1 MIEIPRILKQDGF
14 RFILV
19 KKGLKDPIEVGW
31 STKNNY
37 CYNDPKL
44 LAHLARNG
52 NYGIVGGFGNLVVQ
66 DFDDLAVYLKFYDTK
81 KIEATFPTVRT
92 GGGKRHIYCTTPE
105 PQKSFRIPQIHLE
118 VRGVGN
124 FVVGP
129 NCVHPSGNRYELINN
144 VSEIPVVADLEGV
157 ILNTAEKRF
166 GVAQSTPR
174 QGASAPVDFTGE
186 YMSLPCVR
194 FLLSQKLPE
203 GGRKIHAAKMM
214 AIAWVKD
221 HGTAEGFDS
230 VARQFSSLQTLGNP
244 PLDYKEV
251 YPWGK
256 CVERNRLKW
265 SCAEII
271 TYLRDCGIFP
281 TCDGC
286 KIREA
291 KRDGV

>member
-1 MIEIPRILKQDGF
+1 MIEIPRILKREDF

-19 KKGLKDPIEVGW
+19 KRGQKDPIEVAW
-31 STKNNY
+31 STTNNY
-37 CYNDPKL
+37 RWDDPKL
-44 LAHLARNG
+44 LRHLTRGG
-52 NYGIVGGFGNLVVQ
+52 NYGVIGGYGGLAVQ

-81 KIEATFPTVRT
+81 KLEATFPIVKT
-92 GGGKRHIYCTTPE
+92 GGAKRHVYGITPE
-105 PQKSFRIPQIHLE
+105 PQKSFRVPQIHLE
-118 VRGVGN
+118 VRGIGN

-129 NCVHPSGNRYELINN
+129 NCVHPSGNRYELIND
-144 VSEIPVVADLEGV
+144 VSEIPVVADLERV
-157 ILNTAEKRF
+157 IRDTAEKKF
-166 GVAQSTPR
+166 GVAQSTPSH
-174 QGASAPVDFTGE
+174 GSFAPIDFDGE

-203 GGRKIHAAKMM
+203 GGRKIHAAKML

-221 HGTAEGFDS
+221 HGTAEGFDN
-230 VARQFSSLQTLGNP
+230 VARQFSSLQTLGDP
-244 PLDYKEV
+244 PLGYNEV
-251 YPWGK
+251 HPWGK

-265 SCAEII
+265 SCGEMV

-286 KIREA
+286 KMRET